1 MIYSWKI
8 AIQNGLATDFPY
20 LNQPLFFRLLSEKI
34 FCQLPIIMSF
44 ASEWQERF
52 WAISRAVNS
61 VLMIL
66 EEIKED
72 IDSIYLKSFKQSEDI
87 IE

>member
-1 MIYSWKI
+1 M
-8 AIQNGLATDFPY
+8 
-20 LNQPLFFRLLSEKI
+20 

-44 ASEWQERF
+44 ASERQERF

-61 VLMIL
+61 MLMIL
-66 EEIKED
+66 EEFKED